1 VCHTQKHVYPKKYR
15 ERLKPKPHNTI
26 CGRMK
31 SPGKYYKSGTT
42 KVTMKSTQSNI
53 DPSAVIMLVVVSLLV
68 GTFIGL
74 MLGLTVGV
82 WT

>member
-1 VCHTQKHVYPKKYR
+1 
-15 ERLKPKPHNTI
+15 
-26 CGRMK
+26 MK